1 MVDHA
6 DDGVG
11 EDDVFVYMGGDQVVP
26 HDVTH
31 VRIDKSVKIIT
42 RRAFR
47 NCTNLVSIEMHDGVE
62 IIEEEA
68 FGDCT
73 SLRRIKL
80 PGVKVIEMNAFRYC
94 EALDEV
100 EFGDKLET
108 IEACAFANTALR
120 NAKLPKVRFIGQSAI
135 SDCDQLTD
143 VELSEDLEYL
153 VGAAFHDCPRLRR
166 ISMPF
171 KNNLLHV
178 YPISDYPN
186 LSQVDLVGDIHK
198 TISSLLL
205 ESWVEKMKDEINQ
218 INLDLPHISRYEKTR
233 FIHQWMQRV
242 IERITHYKSEHY
254 ALLKKAMALLELA
267 LWKNELEKTKK
278 DDGDDDEEHSLDEKQ
293 PAKEAKVI
301 ADYGEAAS
309 SKALRAKEETVV
321 DAAAK
326 QKARV
331 TCGANIIIPHVLS
344 FLNDADVFPLLNQ
357 N

>member
-1 MVDHA
+1 MA
-6 DDGVG
+6 DDSNNG
-11 EDDVFVYMGGDQVVP
+11 DDVMFVYMGGDQRVP
-26 HDVTH
+26 RN
-31 VRIDKSVKIIT
+31 VRYVRVHKSVKIIT
-42 RRAFR
+42 RMAFR

-62 IIEEEA
+62 IIEAEA

-80 PGVKVIEMNAFRYC
+80 PGVKVIETNAFRYC

-120 NAKLPKVRFIGQSAI
+120 NVKLPKVRFIGQSAI

-178 YPISDYPN
+178 FPISDYPN

-198 TISSLLL
+198 TISLLLL
-205 ESWVEKMKDEINQ
+205 ESWVEEMKDEINQ

-254 ALLKKAMALLELA
+254 ALLKKAMVLLELA
-267 LWKNELEKTKK
+267 LWKNELEKTTK
-278 DDGDDDEEHSLDEKQ
+278 DDDEEEHSVDEKQ
-293 PAKEAKVI
+293 PAKKAKVI

-309 SKALRAKEETVV
+309 SKELRVKEEIYV
-321 DAAAK
+321 DAAK